1 MSKDKSNKKEIKNSI
16 KRRHKKIRI
25 EKRNKILNSARHQ
38 KLKYYRKMFMRNKN
52 INNLNKFI
60 SVLGKLVKVNF
71 MHKNKMSRLQ
81 SKYQLILN
89 DNK

>member
-16 KRRHKKIRI
+16 KRRNKKIRI
-25 EKRNKILNSARHQ
+25 EKRNRILNSTRHQ
-38 KLKYYRKMFMRNKN
+38 KLRYYRKIFIRNKN
-52 INNLNKFI
+52 INNFNKFI

-71 MHKNKMSRLQ
+71 MHKNKMARLQ
-81 SKYQLILN
+81 RKYQLIFN